1 MDPAMGVVMMT
12 MLSLRTVDPLMMKFT
27 FSTHKDYHT
36 ILVVMVMMMVI
47 PGVSG
52 DRADSQSWA
61 A

>member
-1 MDPAMGVVMMT
+1 M
-12 MLSLRTVDPLMMKFT
+12 SLRTVDPLMMKFT
-27 FSTHKDYHT
+27 FSTHKDYHK
-36 ILVVMVMMMVI
+36 ILAVVVMVMMMVI

>member
-1 MDPAMGVVMMT
+1 

-36 ILVVMVMMMVI
+36 ILVVMVVVIMVI